1 MTKKNHTCSVCGT
14 IYNHCDYCE
23 NVRSYMPWRSI
34 VDTIDHY
41 KIFVTIKDYNQKT
54 INKNQARSQLA
65 TVDITGWNNFNPE
78 IVNVLNDIL
87 AED

>member
-1 MTKKNHTCSVCGT
+1 
-14 IYNHCDYCE
+14 
-23 NVRSYMPWRSI
+23 MPWRSI

-65 TVDITGWNNFNPE
+65 TVDITGWKNFNPE
-78 IVNVLNDIL
+78 IVNVMKDIL
-87 AED
+87 VED